1 VRTSDVIGAVV
12 IDSAGMEI
20 GKAHDLRVARD
31 GRHATEAPYAVTH
44 LLVAAG
50 TVGTRLGYGYGHMHG
65 PWPLSAVIRWAL
77 RRGYAVRWDQIA
89 SVEPKGRVMLNVAVE
104 QLTSMAELVEES
116 SR

>member
-12 IDSAGMEI
+12 IDSAGVEI

-31 GRHATEAPYAVTH
+31 GRHEAEAPYAVTH

-65 PWPLSAVIRWAL
+65 PWPLSAVVRWAL

-89 SVEPKGRVMLNVAVE
+89 SIEPKRRLLLSVAAAE
-104 QLTSMAELVEES
+104 LTPMSELVEES